1 LFHVQQQGGVSSWTR
16 PSPSGGPAMTH
27 ERADGFVPG
36 RQSAMPRAAMTHA
49 RADGFV
55 PGRQS
60 GA

>member
-1 LFHVQQQGGVSSWTR
+1 
-16 PSPSGGPAMTH
+16 MTH